1 MTRLLQ
7 PLGEA
12 ATYRSLLFL
21 SSAWMTGSV
30 ALAVLIAGWSLTASV
45 LITPLVIP
53 VVLGFRAAVGALARV
68 EASLARELLGVEVRA
83 GRTSS
88 GGQGFW
94 ARGEAVLKDRRFW
107 RAQAYLALRII
118 VGWPFA
124 AFVLG
129 LFFNSL
135 FLIGMPLYYRWANQD
150 FGFWRTDTLQKA
162 VLVMPVGL
170 AGLVLAANIV
180 RPLTSVWG
188 RIAGSLL
195 RGGDE
200 RPRTSRAEARAL
212 RRKSLLAHGLATGFV
227 SALIVVVW
235 ALTGANYFWPQWP
248 LLALALPLAV
258 HAWIGFVMSRSGD
271 RRGGQAQGFAIH
283 AGVLAAL
290 SIFFVFVWAMTQH
303 RTFWPIWPMLA
314 FGILL
319 TGHGLVVLLQR
330 KTRGELE
337 ERIDVLETTRAG
349 AVDVQESEL
358 RRIERDLHD
367 GAQARLVALGMNLGM
382 AEQKL
387 GSDRGGARELVAEA
401 RLGVEEALRELRDLA
416 RGIHPPVLT
425 DRGLEAAIASLTDRS
440 PIPVVVTANVAGRPP
455 AAVET
460 AAYFVAAEGLTNAAK
475 HAGATRIDVHIVRE
489 PTTLVLEVVDD
500 GRGGANPDGQGLH
513 GLRRRVEA
521 LDGTLTIL
529 SPSGGGTTLRAEL
542 PCAS

>member
-1 MTRLLQ
+1 
-7 PLGEA
+7 
-12 ATYRSLLFL
+12 
-21 SSAWMTGSV
+21 
-30 ALAVLIAGWSLTASV
+30 
-45 LITPLVIP
+45 
-53 VVLGFRAAVGALARV
+53 
-68 EASLARELLGVEVRA
+68 
-83 GRTSS
+83 
-88 GGQGFW
+88 
-94 ARGEAVLKDRRFW
+94 VLKDRSYW
-107 RAQAYLALRII
+107 REQAYLALRVV

-124 AFVLG
+124 ALMVG
-129 LFFNSL
+129 LVFNSL
-135 FLIGMPLYYRWANQD
+135 FLIGMPIYYRWANQD

-170 AGLVLAANIV
+170 AGLVLAGHIA
-180 RPLTSVWG
+180 RPLTSVWM

-195 RGGDE
+195 RGGE
-200 RPRTSRAEARAL
+200 EPRTTAAEARAF
-212 RRKSLLAHGLATGFV
+212 RRKSLLAHALASVVVGAV
-227 SALIVVVW
+227 IVVVW
-235 ALTGANYFWPQWP
+235 ALTGASYFWPEWP
-248 LLALALPLAV
+248 LLALALPLAI
-258 HAWIGFVMSRSGD
+258 HAWVGVVMSRTGD
-271 RRGGQAQGFAIH
+271 LRGGAAQALAIH
-283 AGVLAAL
+283 AGVLTSLA
-290 SIFFVFVWAMTQH
+290 IFFVFVWAMTRH
-303 RTFWPIWPMLA
+303 HSFWPIWPMLA

-349 AVDVQESEL
+349 AVDVQESAL

-387 GSDRGGARELVAEA
+387 VSDLGGARELVTEA

-425 DRGLEAAIASLTDRS
+425 DRGLEAAIAALTDRS
-440 PIPVVVTANVAGRPP
+440 PIPVVVTANVAARPP

-489 PTTLVLEVVDD
+489 PSKLTLEVVDD
-500 GRGGANPDGQGLH
+500 GRGEANPDGQGLR

-521 LDGTLTIL
+521 LDGTLTID